1 MTDLQNYIKNRKQ
14 TDDEFAENYDIGYE
28 SFKFGLIV
36 KELRTK
42 NGMTQEE
49 LAGKLHT
56 TKTVISRMENH
67 TSDIRLS
74 MLAKI
79 VGVFGKSL
87 KIGIM

>member
-14 TDDEFAENYDIGYE
+14 TDKEFAEGYDIGYE

-49 LAGKLHT
+49 LAGKLRT

-74 MLAKI
+74 TLAKI
-79 VGVFGKSL
+79 VGVFGKKL